1 MRLSVAP
8 TRHPRFSLSAGH
20 PGRALTDVNSPGAED
35 IVLRL
40 EMHDY
45 VFDLYLLGSASAPQ
59 ARLKLTTRNFERGF
73 LNYL

>member
-1 MRLSVAP
+1 MS
-8 TRHPRFSLSAGH
+8 TRR
-20 PGRALTDVNSPGAED
+20 GAED

-59 ARLKLTTRNFERGF
+59 IVGAPATTGASPSDVNPAGPR
-73 LNYL
+73 

>member
-1 MRLSVAP
+1 MS
-8 TRHPRFSLSAGH
+8 TRR
-20 PGRALTDVNSPGAED
+20 GAED

-59 ARLKLTTRNFERGF
+59 ARLKLTTRNFERDF